1 MQRDRVGTLLCSLTR
16 RPGLGLVVLVG
27 ALVLVAC
34 APTASAPTGGA
45 NSAGSAS
52 AGGAS
57 PSSPASAGGAA
68 SAPAAAAVAPP
79 ATVEQVKFASS
90 PAVSTAGV
98 YIGMERGYFRE
109 VGLEIEIVP
118 FSGGAEMI
126 SSIAAGQVDAANT
139 DAGSGLLKALARDLP
154 MRFVAD
160 GSRCVRGRCGTALV
174 VRKELI
180 DSGAVRE
187 FSDLRGRTV
196 NPQTP
201 GSTLSQYMTRVLDRG
216 GLQESDVN
224 FQYVI
229 FADTLAA
236 MSNKAIDAT
245 FLIEPFVTAGT
256 AQNITVRWYDTADL
270 FEKTQNTMIV
280 FSPGFAAQRTEA
292 GKRFMVGYLR
302 GIRDYLDAF
311 NGGKDRA
318 EIVGILTR
326 HSTIKDAALFD
337 IMGMPGFDPNG
348 ELLIDALKDQ
358 QQWWVDRAILD
369 APVDLDRIYDR
380 TYLDYAYTVV
390 GRR

>member
-1 MQRDRVGTLLCSLTR
+1 MQRDAAATTV
-16 RPGLGLVVLVG
+16 RPATERPRLGRILVVG
-27 ALVLVAC
+27 ALVLAAC
-34 APTASAPTGGA
+34 APTASAPA
-45 NSAGSAS
+45 SSASPAGSAS
-52 AGGAS
+52 TGGTGAS
-57 PSSPASAGGAA
+57 GPASVP
-68 SAPAAAAVAPP
+68 APAAAAPP
-79 ATVEQVKFASS
+79 GAVEQVRFASS

-98 YIGMERGYFRE
+98 FIGMERGYFRE
-109 VGLEIEIVP
+109 VGLEVEIVP

-126 SSIAAGQVDAANT
+126 SSIAASQVDAANT

-160 GSRCVRGRCGTALV
+160 GSRCVRGRCATALV

-187 FSDLRGRTV
+187 PRDLRGRTV

-201 GSTLSQYMTRVLDRG
+201 GSTLSQYMTRVLERG
-216 GLQESDVN
+216 GLQESDVT

-236 MSNKAIDAT
+236 MANRAVDAS

-256 AQNITVRWYDTADL
+256 VQNLTVRWYDTADL
-270 FEKTQNTMIV
+270 FERTQNTMIV

-311 NGGKDRA
+311 EGGKDRG
-318 EIVGILTR
+318 EIVDILTK
-326 HSTIKDAALFD
+326 HSSIKDAALFD
-337 IMGMPGFDPNG
+337 TMGMPGFDPNG

-358 QQWWVDRAILD
+358 QQWWVDRGILET
-369 APVDLDRIYDR
+369 PVDLDLIYDR
-380 TYLDYAYTVV
+380 SYLVYAYSVV